1 MLNRTTRALGSKQ
14 EPVLMNL
21 MLDLYAANGF
31 YADMPSSWDI
41 NTEIRK
47 GVMTM
52 KTILLT
58 LASP

>member
-41 NTEIRK
+41 NTEIRRNAK
-47 GVMTM
+47 EFRQCCR
-52 KTILLT
+52 
-58 LASP
+58 